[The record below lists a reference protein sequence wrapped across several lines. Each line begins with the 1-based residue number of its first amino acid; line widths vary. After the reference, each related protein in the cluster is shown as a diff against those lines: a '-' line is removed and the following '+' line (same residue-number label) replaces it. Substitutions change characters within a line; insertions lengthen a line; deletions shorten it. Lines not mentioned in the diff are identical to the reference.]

1 MMTTRQLFALALLGL
16 LTLKVNAHEDEPN
29 LHLGSV
35 KSFQV
40 SASINAPSGAGLSL
54 EALQAPFIDVLQKR
68 GKKID
73 QNNYDNDVS
82 AEVQI
87 AGSGS
92 QYAVEIS
99 FSYREPCVANRLKL
113 QLTCPIWEHYEL
125 LQMFSSLNDAVGYT
139 VSAAKS
145 AAQLFDA
152 EFDRR

>member
-16 LTLKVNAHEDEPN
+16 LTLKVDAQEDEPN

-40 SASINAPSGAGLSL
+40 SASIIAPSGAGLSL
-54 EALQAPFIDVLQKR
+54 EALEAPFIRVLQKR

-73 QNNYDNDVS
+73 QNNYDHDVGTH
-82 AEVQI
+82 VQI
-87 AGSGS
+87 VSLGS

-99 FSYREPCVANRLKL
+99 FSYREPCVATRLKL
-113 QLTCPIWEHYEL
+113 QLTCPVWEHYEL
-125 LQMFSSLNDAVGYT
+125 LQVFSSLNDAVGYAMSET
-139 VSAAKS
+139 KS

-152 EFDRR
+152 EFNRR